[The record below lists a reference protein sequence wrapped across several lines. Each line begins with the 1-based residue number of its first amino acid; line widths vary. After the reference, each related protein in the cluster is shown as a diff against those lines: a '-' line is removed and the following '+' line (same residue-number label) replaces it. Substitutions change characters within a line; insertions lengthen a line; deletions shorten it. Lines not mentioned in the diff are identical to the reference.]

1 MTWCRNMNNDYI
13 NNGIKKRRILV
24 PKMKL
29 REPIVEPKKYNFTDE
44 YKKLMK
50 SLKAQDEKQKAKQ
63 DEVDYKKLYEKLK
76 QEHENLKQQ
85 LEETN
90 QPATGNNNIQ
100 ISAGQNV
107 NITISEGDRFSDSV
121 NMEERK

>member
-1 MTWCRNMNNDYI
+1 MNNDYI
-13 NNGIKKRRILV
+13 NNGRRKRRILV

-44 YKKLMK
+44 HKKLMK
-50 SLKAQDEKQKAKQ
+50 SLKAQDEKKKAKQ
-63 DEVDYKKLYEKLK
+63 DEVVYKKLYEELK
-76 QEHENLKQQ
+76 EEHENLKQQ

-90 QPATGNNNIQ
+90 QPATGNSNIQ

>member
-1 MTWCRNMNNDYI
+1 
-13 NNGIKKRRILV
+13 
-24 PKMKL
+24 MKL

>member
-13 NNGIKKRRILV
+13 NNGRGKRRILV

-29 REPIVEPKKYNFTDE
+29 REKVDEPKKYNFTDE
-44 YKKLMK
+44 YRKLMK
-50 SLKAQDEKQKAKQ
+50 SLKAQDKKQEEKQ
-63 DEVDYKKLYEKLK
+63 DRVDYKKMYEELK
-76 QEHENLKQQ
+76 EEHENLKKQ
-85 LEETN
+85 LEDIT

-107 NITISEGDRFSDSV
+107 NITISEGDKFSDSV

>member
-1 MTWCRNMNNDYI
+1 MTWCRNMNNNYI
-13 NNGIKKRRILV
+13 NNGSGKRRILV

-29 REPIVEPKKYNFTDE
+29 REQIDEPKKYNFTEE

-50 SLKAQDEKQKAKQ
+50 SLTAQDKKQKEKQE
-63 DEVDYKKLYEKLK
+63 EVDYKKMYEELK
-76 QEHENLKQQ
+76 EEHENLKKQ
-85 LEETN
+85 LEDIT

-107 NITISEGDRFSDSV
+107 NITISEGDKFSDSV

>member
-13 NNGIKKRRILV
+13 NNGRKKRRILV

-29 REPIVEPKKYNFTDE
+29 REPIDEPKKYNFTDE
-44 YKKLMK
+44 YRKLMK

-63 DEVDYKKLYEKLK
+63 DEIDYKKLYEKLK
-76 QEHENLKQQ
+76 EEHEYLKQQ
-85 LEETN
+85 LGETN

-121 NMEERK
+121 NMEERR

>member
-1 MTWCRNMNNDYI
+1 MTWCRNMTY
-13 NNGIKKRRILV
+13 NGIKKRRILV

-29 REPIVEPKKYNFTDE
+29 REKIDEPVVEPKKYNFTEE

-50 SLKAQDEKQKAKQ
+50 SLEAQDKKQKTKQ
-63 DEVDYKKLYEKLK
+63 DEVDYKKLYEDLK
-76 QEHENLKQQ
+76 RENENLKQE
-85 LEETN
+85 LENIHQAT
-90 QPATGNNNIQ
+90 TGNNNIQ

-107 NITISEGDRFSDSV
+107 NITISEGDKFSDSV

>member
-13 NNGIKKRRILV
+13 NNGGRKRRILV

-29 REPIVEPKKYNFTDE
+29 RDEPKKYNFTDE

-50 SLKAQDEKQKAKQ
+50 SLKAQDKKQEEKQ
-63 DEVDYKKLYEKLK
+63 DRVDYKKLYEELK
-76 QEHENLKQQ
+76 EEHENLKKQ
-85 LEETN
+85 LEDIT
-90 QPATGNNNIQ
+90 QPVTGNNNIQ

-107 NITISEGDRFSDSV
+107 NITISEGDKFSDSV

>member
-13 NNGIKKRRILV
+13 NNGRRKRRILV

-29 REPIVEPKKYNFTDE
+29 REPIDEPKKYNFTEE

-50 SLKAQDEKQKAKQ
+50 SITAQDKKQKAKQ
-63 DEVDYKKLYEKLK
+63 DEVDYKKLYEDLK
-76 QEHENLKQQ
+76 KENENLKQE
-85 LEETN
+85 LENIHQAT
-90 QPATGNNNIQ
+90 TGNNNIQ

-107 NITISEGDRFSDSV
+107 NITISEGDKFSDSV

>member
-1 MTWCRNMNNDYI
+1 MTWCRNMTYD
-13 NNGIKKRRILV
+13 GIKKRRILV

-29 REPIVEPKKYNFTDE
+29 REKIDEPVVEPKKYNFTEE

-50 SLKAQDEKQKAKQ
+50 SLEAQDKKQKTKQ
-63 DEVDYKKLYEKLK
+63 DEVDYKKLYEDLK
-76 QEHENLKQQ
+76 RENENLKQE
-85 LEETN
+85 LENIHQAT
-90 QPATGNNNIQ
+90 TGNNNIQ

-107 NITISEGDRFSDSV
+107 NITISEGDKFSDSV

>member
-1 MTWCRNMNNDYI
+1 MTY
-13 NNGIKKRRILV
+13 NGIKKRRILV

-29 REPIVEPKKYNFTDE
+29 REKIDEPVVEPKKYNFTEE

-50 SLKAQDEKQKAKQ
+50 SLEAQDKKQKTKQ
-63 DEVDYKKLYEKLK
+63 DEVDYKKLYEDLK
-76 QEHENLKQQ
+76 RENENLKQE
-85 LEETN
+85 LENIHQAT
-90 QPATGNNNIQ
+90 TGNNNIQ

-107 NITISEGDRFSDSV
+107 NITISEGDKFSDSV

>member
-13 NNGIKKRRILV
+13 NNGRGKRRILV

-29 REPIVEPKKYNFTDE
+29 REPIDEPKKYNFTDE
-44 YKKLMK
+44 YRKLMK
-50 SLKAQDEKQKAKQ
+50 SLKAQDEKQKEKQ
-63 DEVDYKKLYEKLK
+63 EEVDYKKMYEDLK
-76 QEHENLKQQ
+76 KENENLKQE
-85 LEETN
+85 LENIHQAT
-90 QPATGNNNIQ
+90 TGNNNIQ

-107 NITISEGDRFSDSV
+107 NITISEGDKFSDSV